1 MLRFLQ
7 LSLLLLALN
16 LGLATAKPVEKRDF
30 GPVTIFTPPS
40 NYVNEKTL
48 YARQL
53 MLPDV
58 IASYNPPEDSQ
69 LTQLQSAG
77 TLLATWEN
85 YDWATSN
92 KPYFPIYRST
102 DHGFTW
108 KEISRVQVSSSQILG
123 HHS

>member
-16 LGLATAKPVEKRDF
+16 LGLATAKPLEKRDF

-58 IASYNPPEDSQ
+58 SASYKS
-69 LTQLQSAG
+69 
-77 TLLATWEN
+77 
-85 YDWATSN
+85 
-92 KPYFPIYRST
+92 R
-102 DHGFTW
+102 GFTADSTSERW
-108 KEISRVQVSSSQILG
+108 NPACNVGEL
-123 HHS
+123 